1 MKNVHDGHR
10 ERVRDKI
17 RKGGLPSFQQHE
29 VLEYLLFSF
38 IPRKDTNEI
47 AHALID
53 KFSSFA
59 GVLNASE
66 RDLKSVN
73 GMTDNAAFFLS
84 KLPEIMKLYVNDVNS
99 DLVRE
104 DLSGRGKARNFLCGQ
119 LFGLNQ
125 EHVCVAAL
133 DAHSRLIKCEIIEQ
147 GSGDAVFFS
156 VRKIVDF
163 ALSCGASY
171 LLLAHNHP
179 SGNTNPSEADYAMTK
194 ELYITLAN
202 IGIILQDHIIFGGS
216 QYYSFEEHDELQEIQ
231 KLQKHL
237 KEGTFYYV

>member
-29 VLEYLLFSF
+29 VLEYLLFPF
-38 IPRKDTNEI
+38 VPRKDTNEI
-47 AHALID
+47 AHELID
-53 KFSSFA
+53 KYSSFA

-66 RDLKSVN
+66 RDLKSVS
-73 GMTDNAAFFLS
+73 GMTDNAALFLS

-104 DLSGRGKARNFLCGQ
+104 DLSGRGNARNFLCGQ

-147 GSGDAVFFS
+147 GSGSAVFFS

-163 ALSCGASY
+163 ALGCGASN

-179 SGNTNPSEADYAMTK
+179 SGNTNPSDADRAMTK
-194 ELYITLAN
+194 ELYLTLAN
-202 IGIILQDHIIFGGS
+202 IGVNLQDHIIFGGS
-216 QYYSFEEHDELQEIQ
+216 QYYSFEEHNEFKQIQ
-231 KLQKHL
+231 NLQKVI
-237 KEGTFYYV
+237 KEGIYNYV

>member
-29 VLEYLLFSF
+29 VLEYLLFPF
-38 IPRKDTNEI
+38 VPRKDTNEI

-53 KFSSFA
+53 KYSSFA

-66 RDLKSVN
+66 RDLKSVS
-73 GMTDNAAFFLS
+73 GMTDNAALFLS

-104 DLSGRGKARNFLCGQ
+104 DLSGRGNARNFLCGQ

-133 DAHSRLIKCEIIEQ
+133 DAHCRLIKCEIIEQ
-147 GSGDAVFFS
+147 GSGSAVFFS

-163 ALSCGASY
+163 ALSCGASN

-179 SGNTNPSEADYAMTK
+179 SGNTNPSDADRAMTK
-194 ELYITLAN
+194 ELYLTLAN
-202 IGIILQDHIIFGGS
+202 IGVNLQDHIIFGGS
-216 QYYSFEEHDELQEIQ
+216 QYYSFEEHNEFKQIQ
-231 KLQKHL
+231 NLQKVI
-237 KEGTFYYV
+237 KEGIYNYV